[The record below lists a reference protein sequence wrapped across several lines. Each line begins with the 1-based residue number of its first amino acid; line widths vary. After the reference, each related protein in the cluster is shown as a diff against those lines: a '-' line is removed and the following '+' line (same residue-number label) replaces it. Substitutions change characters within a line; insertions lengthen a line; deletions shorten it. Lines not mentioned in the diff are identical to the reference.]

1 VTTAQPAADRRFRV
15 EGSRNGSLVHL
26 TWNGGVLTGDPPTID
41 LLEVEAELLRQVPQ
55 DRRSWA
61 ALSDPEGLVGDR
73 PLTDPDAV
81 WHLIVRVL
89 DTITSA
95 EGDLPQA
102 AVEYLAQPRV
112 RRR

>member
-1 VTTAQPAADRRFRV
+1 MTTAQPAADRRFRV

-61 ALSDPEGLVGDR
+61 ALSG
-73 PLTDPDAV
+73 
-81 WHLIVRVL
+81 I
-89 DTITSA
+89 
-95 EGDLPQA
+95 
-102 AVEYLAQPRV
+102 
-112 RRR
+112 